1 MFFLPTTFV
10 TVKLQRQAIDA
21 AESSGVSHQSRL
33 FYVTDASTK
42 QQFLIDTGA
51 EVSVLPPRPT
61 DRTHRQGYDLQAAN
75 SSTIATYGTRSL
87 TLNLGLRRSFP
98 WIFTI
103 ADVNHAII
111 GADFLRH
118 FNLLVDL
125 RSCSLIDAVT
135 NLRVNGITSPI
146 TAISPVY
153 ASFETTPFTTI
164 LSDYPDITRPT
175 TKQTTVKHNVAH
187 HILTRGPPCSARPRR
202 LPPERLKIAKDEFQ
216 HMLDKGIVRP
226 SSSPWAS
233 PLHMVPKSQPGDWR
247 PCGDYRALNRVTI
260 PDQYPVPHIQDFSAS
275 LHGKTIFSKIDLVR
289 AYHQIPMA
297 KDDIGKTAITTPFG
311 LFEFT
316 KMPFGLRNAA
326 QTFQRFMDEVTRGLD
341 FVYVY
346 IDDILIA
353 STSDL
358 EHGVHLRL
366 LFDRFRQYGVVIN
379 PAKSVFGVSSLEFL
393 GHAVSAHGV
402 QPLESKVKAIRDFP
416 LPPSL
421 TKLREFLGLVNFY
434 RRFIP
439 QCSHILQ
446 PLTDM
451 LASKGSTT
459 KTGNATLEWSEQA
472 TSAFHKIKN
481 ALADSTLLS
490 HPKPDAELCL
500 MTDASDVAV
509 GAVLQQR
516 INNAWQPLGFF
527 SKRLQP
533 AETRYSTFGRE
544 LLAVYLS
551 IRHFRHHLEARQF
564 FVLTDHKPLTY
575 AFHNSIDRHSPREI
589 RHLDFVS
596 QFTTDIRHV
605 SGNENPVA
613 DALSRITTL
622 TPSSTI
628 DFAAMAH
635 AQRSDEELKQLRND
649 PSSTTLEFHDH
660 PIPTSNS
667 LITCDISTGKPRPFV
682 PKEFRRS
689 IFASLHNLSHPGIK
703 ATQRL
708 ITERYVWPSINRD
721 VRQWTRTCLQCQRC
735 KVQRHTCAPLSNF
748 EIPTARFSHVH
759 IDLVGPLSPSN
770 GFSYILTCI
779 DRFTRWPEAIPIST
793 ITAEAV
799 AQAFITHWISR
810 FGVPHVIT
818 TDRGKQF
825 ESHLF
830 AALTNFLGTTRIRT
844 TAYHPIANGLVERF
858 HRQLKA
864 SLKATNDASH
874 WSERLPLVLLGIRS
888 AVKADFGHS
897 VAERVYGTTLCLPG
911 EFFSQPTAKL
921 DLDPTSYVDRLKRT
935 LYDLKPPRDR
945 PQHRNAHVSKDLQTS
960 THVFIRRDAVR
971 KPLQPPYD
979 GPFKVISRSTKS
991 FKVDLGNRTDT
1002 VSIDR
1007 LKPAHLDT
1015 DLDTSTTLQKAPQA
1029 ESPPAETTE
1038 TPQIRQTR
1046 SGRLVHFPT
1055 RYVAIVYH

>member
-1 MFFLPTTFV
+1 MFFLPTTSI
-10 TVKLQRQAIDA
+10 TIKLQRQAIDA
-21 AESSGVSHQSRL
+21 AESSGVSHHSRL
-33 FYVTDASTK
+33 FYVTDTSTK

-125 RSCSLIDAVT
+125 RTRSLIDAVT

-146 TAISPVY
+146 TALSPVY
-153 ASFETTPFTTI
+153 ASLQTTPFTTI
-164 LSDYPDITRPT
+164 LSEYPDITRPT
-175 TKQTTVKHNVAH
+175 TKQTPIKHNVTH

-247 PCGDYRALNRVTI
+247 PCGDYRGLNRVTI

-297 KDDIGKTAITTPFG
+297 KDDICKTAITTPFG
-311 LFEFT
+311 LFEFN

-341 FVYVY
+341 SVYVY

-353 STSDL
+353 STNAL
-358 EHGVHLRL
+358 EHEVHLRL

-393 GHAVSAHGV
+393 GHKVSAHGIH
-402 QPLESKVKAIRDFP
+402 PLNSKVNTIRDFP
-416 LPPSL
+416 LPTSL

-451 LASKGSTT
+451 LASTGSTK
-459 KTGNATLEWSEQA
+459 KTSNTTLEWSESA
-472 TSAFHKIKN
+472 TSAFHTIKN
-481 ALADSTLLS
+481 ALADATLLS

-516 INNAWQPLGFF
+516 INNVWQPLGFF

-551 IRHFRHHLEARQF
+551 IRHFRHNLEARQF

-575 AFHNSIDRHSPREI
+575 ALHKSIDRHSPREI
-589 RHLDFVS
+589 RHLDFIS
-596 QFTTDIRHV
+596 QFTTELRHV

-613 DALSRITTL
+613 DALSRIATL

-628 DFAAMAH
+628 DFVAMAF
-635 AQRSDEELKQLRND
+635 AQRTDEELNQLRSD
-649 PSSTTLEFHDH
+649 PSSSTLELRDH
-660 PIPTSNS
+660 PIATSNN

-682 PKEFRRS
+682 PKAFRRS
-689 IFASLHNLSHPGIK
+689 IFDSLHNLSHPGMK

-721 VRQWTRTCLQCQRC
+721 VRQWARTCLQCQRC

-770 GFSYILTCI
+770 GSSYILTCI
-779 DRFTRWPEAIPIST
+779 DRFTRWPEAIPISN
-793 ITAEAV
+793 ITAETV
-799 AQAFITHWISR
+799 AQAFLTHWISR
-810 FGVPHVIT
+810 FGVPYVIT
-818 TDRGKQF
+818 TDRGRQF

-830 AALTNFLGTTRIRT
+830 ASLTNFLGTTRIRT

-864 SLKATNDASH
+864 SLKATNDPSH
-874 WSERLPLVLLGIRS
+874 WSECLPLVLLGIRS

-911 EFFSQPTAKL
+911 EFFSPPTAKP

-935 LYDLKPPRDR
+935 LYDLKPPRNR
-945 PQHRNAHVSKDLQTS
+945 PQHRNAHVPKDLQTC

-1007 LKPAHLDT
+1007 LKPAHRD
-1015 DLDTSTTLQKAPQA
+1015 TTLPTATL
-1029 ESPPAETTE
+1029 PAATPTE
-1038 TPQIRQTR
+1038 PTEEPEVQRTR
-1046 SGRLVHFPT
+1046 SGRHVHFPA
-1055 RYVAIVYH
+1055 RYVAIVYR